1 VEEERAVKCIKK
13 DLSCPRY
20 YAFEKD
26 VWTSVW
32 TINILDKAFREVRSW
47 PRPTSSFFANE
58 PSVYQLMNSISK
70 MLNKKCKSN
79 TLELFPQIS
88 GHDLL
93 NEPTL
98 GDLLQT

>member
-1 VEEERAVKCIKK
+1 
-13 DLSCPRY
+13 
-20 YAFEKD
+20 
-26 VWTSVW
+26 
-32 TINILDKAFREVRSW
+32 
-47 PRPTSSFFANE
+47 
-58 PSVYQLMNSISK
+58 

-98 GDLLQT
+98 GDLLHT